1 MSQVPARQAREAV
14 RRWRWPVGLALL
26 VLAAGAVIG
35 LLQPSQQQLSLD
47 PSSTGSGGGHALAD
61 LLTARGQPVI
71 REIAGSTATARPGVE
86 LVTGADQLTAADL
99 DKAARFPGDLVI
111 TDPDPAAL
119 KILAPAVTADAS
131 GQAPPGVAVP
141 PVEAPPLCNDPLANL
156 AGNIEAGGTVLRT
169 GDPAAAT
176 CYPAGGGYFYVR
188 YRQQSRTVTVLGSG
202 EPFTNAGLGQD
213 GDASLALNLLRGSG
227 GQGGRGGT
235 AITWL
240 LPRPGAIPA
249 GTSGGQR
256 SFTSLVPWPAY
267 LVLIQLAIAAALAA
281 AWRARRLGPLVA
293 EKLPVVVRA
302 SETVEGHG
310 RLYTA
315 RRARD
320 RAAGELRA
328 AARARIAAR
337 TGQPPDSVTGSA
349 LDGPPP
355 ATDTELV
362 ALADDLDELERK
374 VRHQ

>member
-1 MSQVPARQAREAV
+1 MREAV

-26 VLAAGAVIG
+26 VLAAGAVIA

-47 PSSTGSGGGHALAD
+47 PSGTGSGGGHALAD
-61 LLTARGQPVI
+61 LLTARGQPVV
-71 REIAGSTATARPGVE
+71 REIAGTTAKARPGVE

-119 KILAPAVTADAS
+119 KVLAPAVTADTG

-141 PVEAPPLCNDPLANL
+141 PVEAPPLCNDPVANL
-156 AGNIEAGGTVLRT
+156 AGNIETGGAVLHTAG
-169 GDPAAAT
+169 PAAAT

-188 YRQQSRTVTVLGSG
+188 YAARYHGTSRTVTVLGG
-202 EPFTNAGLGQD
+202 GGPFTNAELGQD

-227 GQGGRGGT
+227 RGGA

-281 AWRARRLGPLVA
+281 AWRARRLGPLVP

-315 RRARD
+315 RRARM
-320 RAAGELRA
+320 RAAEVLRA
-328 AARARIAAR
+328 AASARIAAR
-337 TGQPPDSVTGSA
+337 TGQPPDSVTGAA

-374 VRHQ
+374 VRHP